1 MHRSHRFTCCLPLLL
16 LLLVPLV
23 MPGREAAAQTGDRIV
38 NIAMEDQFKKRRETG
53 SFRGDVVVM
62 VYAERKGAEAAHE
75 LGRRLHLIYHPTA
88 AQAPA
93 AEWSRQPVIG
103 LPGWPPQVRVPDV
116 HVVPVACM
124 PEVPRPLE
132 HVARAR
138 LRTDSPHVSVWLDFE
153 GLMERTFGI
162 SPAEPNVVVIDT
174 QGRTHGV
181 QRGHLDEL
189 ELRALCATID
199 QVRMQAR
206 PDLRTATAPGT
217 SPMQR

>member
-1 MHRSHRFTCCLPLLL
+1 VT
-16 LLLVPLV
+16 
-23 MPGREAAAQTGDRIV
+23 
-38 NIAMEDQFKKRRETG
+38 
-53 SFRGDVVVM
+53 
-62 VYAERKGAEAAHE
+62 
-75 LGRRLHLIYHPTA
+75 
-88 AQAPA
+88 
-93 AEWSRQPVIG
+93 G

-138 LRTDSPHVSVWLDFE
+138 LRAESAHVPVWLDFE

-199 QVRMQAR
+199 QVRMQSR

-217 SPMQR
+217 VPMQR